1 MVKVEKKVY
10 DQLEEIRESG
20 EINMFNC
27 RGVMEIARNKRYFHL
42 LDWLD
47 KNRNQYL
54 QGVLEGFEAI

>member
-1 MVKVEKKVY
+1 
-10 DQLEEIRESG
+10 
-20 EINMFNC
+20 MFNC